1 MKAKRIA
8 FTKTTLSTNN
18 NPGSSFTRNAIV
30 LTTEG
35 ELMSY
40 QPFTELPENATQ
52 QMSRRRPST
61 TPAHFQAESHSP
73 ALQLQRMLG
82 NQRVGELIQAK
93 RLTPEGGIIG
103 LQPKLPWAADDQ
115 YEREADHV
123 ARQVMSMP
131 ESAAAN
137 PMQRATP
144 PGEEDKDKMLQTKP
158 LAASITPFVQRQM
171 ESNDEPEEK
180 ETPIQA
186 KFLNGTGNTPLQR
199 QSATDEDEM

>member
-1 MKAKRIA
+1 
-8 FTKTTLSTNN
+8 
-18 NPGSSFTRNAIV
+18 
-30 LTTEG
+30 
-35 ELMSY
+35 MSY
-40 QPFTELPENATQ
+40 QPLTEPENATQ
-52 QMSRRRPST
+52 QMARRRPST

-103 LQPKLPWAADDQ
+103 LQPKLTVGAADDQ

-123 ARQVMSMP
+123 ARQVVTMP
-131 ESAAAN
+131 ESTAAN

-158 LAASITPFVQRQM
+158 LAASITPFVQRQT
-171 ESNDEPEEK
+171 ESTEEPDEK
-180 ETPIQA
+180 EIPVQA
-186 KFLNGTGNTPLQR
+186 KFLNGTGNSPLQR
-199 QSATDEDEM
+199 QSATDEDEMEAPGLHGSIHRTCATCDAAKEEQT